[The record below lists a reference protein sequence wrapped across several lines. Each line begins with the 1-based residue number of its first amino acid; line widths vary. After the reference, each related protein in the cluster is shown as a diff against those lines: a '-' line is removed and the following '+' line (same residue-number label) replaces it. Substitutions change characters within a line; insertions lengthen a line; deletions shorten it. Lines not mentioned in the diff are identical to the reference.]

1 MLGVILCYNLCF
13 MLPLINNQL
22 LISYWYNILNNICSK
37 IIIIIN
43 DDYKNIIY
51 NILGKNINIIST
63 IDLIK
68 NEKYD
73 LCVYVKCENI
83 INHINFNIIDKIKDT
98 NLGGVIEWNNKKGL
112 WIFKKEIEILFITDN
127 YINNTSLFI
136 TENIPSLL
144 WNVNN
149 INEYK
154 NYINFLTIPNRY
166 YIKGTII
173 IVALYM
179 GNNLTLEQINISLDC
194 IKSLRKHYPDEF
206 IVIVD
211 NNSPNRDW
219 INIAN
224 DLNMHIIT
232 NTSELYRFE
241 IGAYNLALK
250 YFKADK
256 YICIQHNILFKSR
269 IRDELEIY
277 KPDVYLFLTTT
288 RLLWTDNGLNTGN
301 GLELINKHLNYINMS
316 NWNHD
321 PLAVWV
327 SFYCNDLM
335 MEKLLNSG
343 LLNLLSNHRDISQA
357 YERILGVFFYRTT
370 KNVKIINKD
379 IFDKI
384 NFGQL

>member
-1 MLGVILCYNLCF
+1 
-13 MLPLINNQL
+13 
-22 LISYWYNILNNICSK
+22 
-37 IIIIIN
+37 
-43 DDYKNIIY
+43 
-51 NILGKNINIIST
+51 
-63 IDLIK
+63 
-68 NEKYD
+68 
-73 LCVYVKCENI
+73 
-83 INHINFNIIDKIKDT
+83 
-98 NLGGVIEWNNKKGL
+98 
-112 WIFKKEIEILFITDN
+112 
-127 YINNTSLFI
+127 
-136 TENIPSLL
+136 
-144 WNVNN
+144 
-149 INEYK
+149 
-154 NYINFLTIPNRY
+154 
-166 YIKGTII
+166 
-173 IVALYM
+173 M

-269 IRDELEIY
+269 IREELEID

-335 MEKLLNSG
+335 MENLLNSG

>member
-269 IRDELEIY
+269 IREELKID

-335 MEKLLNSG
+335 MEKILNSG